1 MLKESIHTGVD
12 QCGMFRLRQRE
23 EEFLTMDEAS
33 TGYQNLCGMKSTPC
47 AGGGRG
53 VDERLVNTED

>member
-1 MLKESIHTGVD
+1 
-12 QCGMFRLRQRE
+12 MFRLRQRE

-33 TGYQNLCGMKSTPC
+33 TGYQSPFGMKGTSC

-53 VDERLVNTED
+53 ADERLVNTED